1 MGLFGNKDDN
11 MNKGKKDGSGPN
23 PMHSKLSSKNRFK
36 SKKEIKPMIKQAES
50 EARKSNAF
58 KSMMNTAANQA
69 VSTAT
74 ANIALNKAE
83 KRAKIANMFGDAGKS
98 LYEAGKMGGLLG
110 KSAMKAAEEQKTD
123 EQEYDRGDYENSYA
137 PSRKYVSDAQ
147 RKAVHANKADGGAGH
162 PGKLLGDLDKDGK
175 LSGYE
180 AKRQKAIEKNMDPAQ
195 KRMGNM
201 VSAAQQ
207 SYVDNNSPARKP
219 ILNMGDDT
227 LNDKSLKATRTM
239 RPISKAEKKKSYDD
253 AFASRD
259 MNLYGDLSKKEYIT
273 EANRQN
279 ESKSSTGKW
288 DIPSSAMVG
297 KDPNKYE
304 GRPGVTIM
312 GDEALSEAGIKSP
325 TSGNPDSDY
334 FVKDSK
340 ILGPVDLE
348 NNNVIG
354 VNEPEQGML
363 LRKK

>member
-1 MGLFGNKDDN
+1 MGLFGNRDDN
-11 MNKGKKDGSGPN
+11 KNKGKKDGSGPN

-50 EARKSNAF
+50 EARNKNFAKSVMSEAS
-58 KSMMNTAANQA
+58 KQIPSMGA
-69 VSTAT
+69 

-83 KRAKIANMFGDAGKS
+83 KQAKISNMFGDAGKS
-98 LYEAGKMGGLLG
+98 LFEAGKMGGLLG
-110 KSAMKAAEEQKTD
+110 KGAMKAMEEQKTD
-123 EQEYDRGDYENSYA
+123 EQEYDRGDYENSYPA
-137 PSRKYVSDAQ
+137 KKYASDAQ
-147 RKAVHANKADGGAGH
+147 RKAVHADKADGGAGH
-162 PGKLLGDLDKDGK
+162 PGRLLGDLDKDGK

-180 AKRQKAIEKNMDPAQ
+180 AKRQKAIEENMDPAQ
-195 KRMGNM
+195 KRMENM

-227 LNDKSLKATRTM
+227 LNDKSLKATRTI
-239 RPISKAEKKKSYDD
+239 RPNSKAEKKKSYDD

-273 EANRQN
+273 EAKRQS
-279 ESKSSTGKW
+279 EMKASTGNW
-288 DIPSSAMVG
+288 DIPSSSMVG

-325 TSGNPDSDY
+325 TASNPDSDY

>member
-11 MNKGKKDGSGPN
+11 KNKGKKDGSGPN
-23 PMHSKLSSKNRFK
+23 PMHSKLSGKNRFK

-50 EARKSNAF
+50 EAKHKNFAKFAMSEAS
-58 KSMMNTAANQA
+58 KQMPLMGA
-69 VSTAT
+69 

-83 KRAKIANMFGDAGKS
+83 KQAKIANMFGDAGKS
-98 LYEAGKMGGLLG
+98 LFEAGKMGGLLG
-110 KSAMKAAEEQKTD
+110 KSAMKAAEEKKTD
-123 EQEYDRGDYENSYA
+123 EQEYDRGDYENSYS
-137 PSRKYVSDAQ
+137 PAQ
-147 RKAVHANKADGGAGH
+147 KALK
-162 PGKLLGDLDKDGK
+162 GDQDELPVE
-175 LSGYE
+175 L
-180 AKRQKAIEKNMDPAQ
+180 QKAILNSPAQ
-195 KRMGNM
+195 KRMVDM

-219 ILNMGDDT
+219 IFNIGDDT
-227 LNDKSLKATRTM
+227 LNDKSLKATRTI
-239 RPISKAEKKKSYDD
+239 RPNSKAEKKKSYDD

-273 EANRQN
+273 EAKRQS
-279 ESKSSTGKW
+279 EMKASTGNW
-288 DIPSSAMVG
+288 DIPSSSMVG

-325 TSGNPDSDY
+325 TASNPDSDY